1 MNLQRLSKSLFA
13 VILASC
19 LCLGGFPV
27 RAGAGETVLDVY
39 FFHSETCPHCA
50 RQRPLME
57 SIERY
62 NNDIDVHFVEV
73 YQDPK
78 TWQTFRERYNIN
90 SGAVPRTFVGDKSFI
105 GYSEGDG
112 PLEYNPAYSGYIGY
126 RNQII
131 QAIADAVGH
140 EVYLKEAIVSPVFQF
155 PWWVLGLPMLY
166 LLSFLPLRQ
175 WLQEVQAKRYWFGG
189 FTAICI
195 LSLFLIIH
203 LTPDVAIETFARGLP
218 FPLFVSTIALA
229 DGFNP
234 CAFTVLIILLSLLTH
249 TKSRRDMALVGGTFI
264 TTSAVM
270 YFLFIMVMIGLGS
283 VLLEQYG
290 KPFMLVLGSGI
301 ALAGIVN
308 IKDYFWFKQG
318 ISLSLSESQQRT
330 ISQKAGQIVRSL
342 REPAAGPMRFLTAL
356 SGTIVLA
363 IFVNIIELGCTA
375 ILPAIYMT
383 ALVNYCATN
392 SGGATVQCHSAW
404 TALYAVIYVIPLV
417 LILTN
422 FIYSFESSR
431 FTETQGRR
439 LKLVG
444 GLFMLFLGLV
454 MIFRPGLLIVG

>member
-1 MNLQRLSKSLFA
+1 MNIQRFFKSIWA
-13 VILASC
+13 VILTIG
-19 LCLGGFPV
+19 LWIGFP
-27 RAGAGETVLDVY
+27 AGVQAGETVLNVY
-39 FFHSETCPHCA
+39 FFHSETCPHCI

-57 SIERY
+57 SIDRY
-62 NNDIDVHFVEV
+62 NNDIDVHFIEV
-73 YQDPK
+73 NQDPK

-90 SGAVPRTFVGDKSFI
+90 SGGVPRTFIGDKSFI

-112 PLEYNPAYSGYIGY
+112 SLEYNSAYSGYIGY

-140 EVYLKEAIVSPVFQF
+140 EVSLQKAIEQPKFQF
-155 PWWVLGLPMLY
+155 PWWVLGLPILY
-166 LLSFLPLRQ
+166 LLSFLPLKP
-175 WLQEVQAKRYWFGG
+175 WLKTASAKRYWFGG
-189 FTAICI
+189 FAAMCI
-195 LSLFLIIH
+195 VSLFLIVH

-290 KPFMLVLGSGI
+290 KLFILVLGSGI
-301 ALAGIVN
+301 AIAGIVN

-318 ISLSLSESQQRT
+318 VSLSLSESQQRK

-342 REPAAGPMRFLTAL
+342 RESTTGRMRFLTAL
-356 SGTIVLA
+356 GGTILLA

-383 ALVNYCATN
+383 ALVNYCTTN
-392 SGGATVQCHSAW
+392 SGGVSLQCYSVW
-404 TALYAVIYVIPLV
+404 TALYAVIYVIPLL
-417 LILTN
+417 LILSS

-431 FTETQGRR
+431 LTETQGRR

-444 GLFMLFLGLV
+444 GLFMLFFGLV
-454 MIFRPGLLIVG
+454 MIFRPGLLVVG